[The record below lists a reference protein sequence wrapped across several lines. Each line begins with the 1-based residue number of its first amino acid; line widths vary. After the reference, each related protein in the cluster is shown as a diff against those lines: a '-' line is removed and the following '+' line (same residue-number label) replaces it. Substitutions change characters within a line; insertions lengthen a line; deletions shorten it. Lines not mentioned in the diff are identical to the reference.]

1 MKVKKILPVILAMAC
16 MLALCVPSAAVE
28 TRASAQIAAYEMD
41 TTPTSGQLRI
51 FFSIIGSGKMDKI
64 GCESIYVY
72 KLVDSRWVAV
82 SSQTKLEDDDGMS
95 ATDAFFHT
103 NQIYCDNE
111 RGVAYKVVVTVFSE
125 NDKGRDTRSDTF
137 YVTGQ

>member
-1 MKVKKILPVILAMAC
+1 MKIKKIFSIILSIAC
-16 MLALCVPSAAVE
+16 MFVLCVPAVAGE
-28 TRASAQIAAYEMD
+28 TRASAQIAAYELN
-41 TTPTSGQLRI
+41 TTPTSDKLEV

-72 KLVDSRWVAV
+72 KLVGSRWVAV
-82 SSQTKLEDDDGMS
+82 SDQTKLEDDDGMS

-103 NQIYCDNE
+103 NQIYCDSE
-111 RGVAYKVVVTVFSE
+111 HGVAYKVIVTVFAE
-125 NDKGRDTRSDTF
+125 NAKGRDTRSGTF